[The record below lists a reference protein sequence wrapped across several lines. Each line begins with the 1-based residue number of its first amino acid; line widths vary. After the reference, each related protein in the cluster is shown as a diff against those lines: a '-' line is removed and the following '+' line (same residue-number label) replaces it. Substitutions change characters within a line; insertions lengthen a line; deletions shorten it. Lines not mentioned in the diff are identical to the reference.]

1 MTAPRVLVAPDSFK
15 GTMSAATVAT
25 AICDGVRDAG
35 RDPVSCAVADGG
47 EGTIEVIRSAL
58 GGQLVT
64 VPASS
69 PLGQLMDANFLL
81 LPDRQTAV
89 VETATASGLTLLD
102 SPGPHD
108 ACQSSSAGTGDL
120 IAAAVDVG
128 ATRILLGVCGSACT
142 DGGAGAIA
150 AITER
155 CGLRG
160 RHLVVLC
167 DVRTAFE
174 ESATVYRHQKG
185 ADEATVTRLTTRLNR
200 LAETFQGDPRGRA
213 ATGAAGGL
221 SGGLWAAFGA
231 TLIPAIDEILDR
243 LVFDRLLGGVD
254 AVITGE
260 GRLDSQSL
268 HGKVIDGVTRRAASA
283 GVPAWAIVVNRVPPR
298 TTRHPEAVRSD
309 GGLQPRRGPSSRQ
322 RHHLQTPRRTRRH
335 RTRSAQSL

>member
-15 GTMSAATVAT
+15 GTMSATTVAT

-35 RDPVSCAVADGG
+35 GDPVSCPVADGG

-64 VPASS
+64 APASS

-108 ACQSSSAGTGDL
+108 AWQSSSAGTGDL
-120 IAAAVDVG
+120 IAAAVDAG
-128 ATRILLGVCGSACT
+128 ATWILLGVGGSACT

-160 RHLVVLC
+160 SHLVVLC
-167 DVRTAFE
+167 DVQTAFE

-185 ADEATVTRLTTRLNR
+185 ADEATITWLTTRLNR
-200 LAETFQGDPRGRA
+200 LAETFPGDPRGRA
-213 ATGAAGGL
+213 ATGAAGGP

-243 LVFDRLLGGVD
+243 LLGGVD

-260 GRLDSQSL
+260 GRLDSQTL

-283 GVPAWAIVVNRVPPR
+283 GVPAVGHRRSIACHHGR
-298 TTRHPEAVRSD
+298 TRHPEAVRSD

-322 RHHLQTPRRTRRH
+322 RHHLQTPRRTRSH
-335 RTRSAQSL
+335 RTRSAQPL